1 VAAETQRQTIRAGLF
16 FLIALIVFVGAAL
29 WVAGSDWVQGPS
41 KSYTVKIAHS
51 GTLAVGDSV
60 VIAGVPVGDVVDM
73 NLHAD
78 EPVPVTL
85 RVDINPAI
93 VLHTDSAAR
102 VVLLDLLGGTALE
115 VDPGSRQAKPLKP
128 GGEINGMASTGT
140 QDLMTKAD
148 QLATRTIALMEQTQ
162 RILSSV
168 SHQMPGA
175 VNTLTRFASSA
186 KFVASRLE
194 KLTLAFER
202 VFPRFVERTDRMSVQ
217 AVALLNQAKS
227 ASARLE
233 ALSINLN
240 KALGEQGERLGSF
253 LDQGQVAFREA
264 RAAAAVVSAN
274 RPVIERTLERLSRA
288 AASLESFSKEIKAR
302 PYTLFRVLPAKDRI
316 PGEPAGAMP

>member
-1 VAAETQRQTIRAGLF
+1 MAAETQRQTIRAGLF

-128 GGEINGMASTGT
+128 GDEINGMASTGT

-253 LDQGQVAFREA
+253 LDQGQVAFHEA

-274 RPVIERTLERLSRA
+274 RPVIKRTLERLS
-288 AASLESFSKEIKAR
+288 
-302 PYTLFRVLPAKDRI
+302 
-316 PGEPAGAMP
+316 